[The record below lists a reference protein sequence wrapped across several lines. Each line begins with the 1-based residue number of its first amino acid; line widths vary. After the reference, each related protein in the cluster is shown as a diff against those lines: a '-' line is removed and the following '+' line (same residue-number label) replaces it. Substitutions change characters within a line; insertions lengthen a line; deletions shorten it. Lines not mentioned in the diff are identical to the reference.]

1 MLERIAT
8 EVDTRFQVWAF
19 RGSLVDWHYFDGQV
33 MVKDFDI
40 VTSDPFEPQHVCHFW
55 GPRMS
60 WKFMGRSIDVFYE
73 ADPGPRM
80 QTIEA
85 RVERLKWLI
94 EKIPTRADKYREI
107 LARYEA
113 PPPVR
118 QARPGVKIANDPSP
132 SKSCPH
138 RGEQL
143 RTMTSDLCGTRGHNL
158 PVYSCAVH
166 GECTHR
172 QVCKG
177 QDAAVKICVGCSDGP
192 WAF

>member
-1 MLERIAT
+1 MLLDRIAA

-19 RGSLVDWHYFDGQV
+19 RGSLVDWHYLDGQV

-73 ADPGPRM
+73 VDPGPRM
-80 QTIEA
+80 QTIEE
-85 RVERLKWLI
+85 RVAKLKWLI
-94 EKIPTRADKYREI
+94 EKIPSKATKYQELLGRY
-107 LARYEA
+107 ARLLNPGQVVA
-113 PPPVR
+113 P
-118 QARPGVKIANDPSP
+118 I
-132 SKSCPH
+132 KSCPH
-138 RGEQL
+138 RGDQV

-158 PVYSCAVH
+158 PVYSCAVY

-177 QDAAVKICVGCSDGP
+177 QDPAVKICVGCSDGP
-192 WAF
+192 WPP